1 MHLCAINRTQS
12 KNAINII
19 RKGLRVLTQTE
30 VATKSTFYKFKSLI
44 TQTLDFT
51 QYGSLSK
58 LKKYYS
64 FESENDIILSKVK

>member
-30 VATKSTFYKFKSLI
+30 VATKSTFYKFKSFI
-44 TQTLDFT
+44 T
-51 QYGSLSK
+51 
-58 LKKYYS
+58 
-64 FESENDIILSKVK
+64 